1 MLEYCEDPLSSSI
14 CDKNVSPFGL
24 KTIFGHLMG
33 ETLVFLAIF
42 VLLDRWDAMDSFPSL
57 LPDYSPNVL
66 VQQFHFVLREDVN
79 E

>member
-1 MLEYCEDPLSSSI
+1 MKIQLSSST
-14 CDKNVSPFGL
+14 CDKNVSLFGL

-66 VQQFHFVLREDVN
+66 VQQFHFVLREEVN